1 MMELTNR
8 IALLQQAESA
18 DNDGKQEEALGIL
31 ARCLDLYPG
40 FSPARVLQGEILARM
55 GRLEEAVAQ
64 LDGIIRS
71 NPENIR
77 ARILLT
83 RVLVEAGKSSEATT
97 HLDFLGFMMP
107 ENDPALVELRELM
120 EGQPSVDVAPQPV
133 SGQAMEPAEKDETD
147 FSDTVT
153 EVLDISDIAS
163 PTAVPEG
170 AAEPEPEVAEV
181 GEDESTMQLEMDG
194 LTEIDPAEVVL
205 EEEVVTSHLPDDAA
219 AEGVSPGA
227 GVDIKTRSMAQV
239 YEQQGM
245 YQEALDVLISLQAS
259 KPDAALAA
267 EIQRISELLNGGEGE
282 AQHGPDQSREKITVL
297 KEWLEKINAVS

>member
-1 MMELTNR
+1 MELTNR

-55 GRLEEAVAQ
+55 GRLDEAAVQ

-83 RVLVEAGKSSEATT
+83 RVLVEAGKSTEATT

-107 ENDPALVELRELM
+107 ENDPALIELRELM
-120 EGQPSVDVAPQPV
+120 EGQSSVDAAPV
-133 SGQAMEPAEKDETD
+133 SIAEDIAAGEERDEAD

-153 EVLDISDIAS
+153 EVLDVSEFRSPEADSGVSAESETEPADI
-163 PTAVPEG
+163 
-170 AAEPEPEVAEV
+170 V
-181 GEDESTMQLEMDG
+181 GDESTVQLETGG
-194 LTEIDPAEVVL
+194 LTEVDPTQVVL
-205 EEEVVTSHLPDDAA
+205 EEEIVTSRLPDDP
-219 AEGVSPGA
+219 EEEEIPPKD

-245 YQEALDVLISLQAS
+245 YQEALDVLISLQS
-259 KPDAALAA
+259 SEPDEALAV
-267 EIQRISELLNGGEGE
+267 EIQRVSDLLNGTAG
-282 AQHGPDQSREKITVL
+282 QSKSTEERYRQKIAVL
-297 KEWLEKINAVS
+297 NEWLEKINAVS

>member
-1 MMELTNR
+1 MELTNR

-55 GRLEEAVAQ
+55 GRLDEAAVQ

-83 RVLVEAGKSSEATT
+83 RVLVEAGKSTEATT

-107 ENDPALVELRELM
+107 ENDPALIELREMM
-120 EGQPSVDVAPQPV
+120 EGQSSVDAAPV
-133 SGQAMEPAEKDETD
+133 SIAEDIAAGEERDEAD

-153 EVLDISDIAS
+153 EVLDVSEFRSPEADSGVSAESETEPADI
-163 PTAVPEG
+163 
-170 AAEPEPEVAEV
+170 V
-181 GEDESTMQLEMDG
+181 GDESTVQLETGG
-194 LTEIDPAEVVL
+194 LTEVDPTQVVL
-205 EEEVVTSHLPDDAA
+205 EEEIVTSRLPDDP
-219 AEGVSPGA
+219 EEEEIPPKD

-245 YQEALDVLISLQAS
+245 YQEALDVLISLQS
-259 KPDAALAA
+259 SEPDEALAV
-267 EIQRISELLNGGEGE
+267 EIQRVSDLLNGTTG
-282 AQHGPDQSREKITVL
+282 QSKSTAERYRQKIAVL
-297 KEWLEKINAVS
+297 NEWLEKINAVS

>member
-1 MMELTNR
+1 MELTNR

-55 GRLEEAVAQ
+55 GRLDEAAVQ

-83 RVLVEAGKSSEATT
+83 RVLVEAGKSTEATT

-107 ENDPALVELRELM
+107 ENDPALIELRELM
-120 EGQPSVDVAPQPV
+120 EGQSSVDAAPV
-133 SGQAMEPAEKDETD
+133 SIAEDIAAGEERDEAD

-153 EVLDISDIAS
+153 EVLDVSEFRSPEADSGVSAESETEPADI
-163 PTAVPEG
+163 
-170 AAEPEPEVAEV
+170 V
-181 GEDESTMQLEMDG
+181 GDESTVQLETGG
-194 LTEIDPAEVVL
+194 LTEVDPTQVVL
-205 EEEVVTSHLPDDAA
+205 EEEIVTSRLPDDP
-219 AEGVSPGA
+219 EEEEIPPKD

-245 YQEALDVLISLQAS
+245 YQEALDVLISLQS
-259 KPDAALAA
+259 SEPDEALAV
-267 EIQRISELLNGGEGE
+267 EIQRVSDLLNGTTG
-282 AQHGPDQSREKITVL
+282 QSKSTAERYRQKIAVL
-297 KEWLEKINAVS
+297 NEWLEKINAVS

>member
-1 MMELTNR
+1 MELTNR

-55 GRLEEAVAQ
+55 GRLDEAAVQ

-83 RVLVEAGKSSEATT
+83 RVLVEAGKSTEATT

-107 ENDPALVELRELM
+107 ENDPALIELRELM
-120 EGQPSVDVAPQPV
+120 EGQSSVDAAPV
-133 SGQAMEPAEKDETD
+133 SIAEDIAAGEERDEAD

-153 EVLDISDIAS
+153 EVLDVSEFRSPEADSGVSAESETEPADI
-163 PTAVPEG
+163 
-170 AAEPEPEVAEV
+170 V
-181 GEDESTMQLEMDG
+181 GDESTVQLETGG
-194 LTEIDPAEVVL
+194 LTEVDPTQVVP
-205 EEEVVTSHLPDDAA
+205 EEEIVTSRLPDDP
-219 AEGVSPGA
+219 EEEEIPPKD

-245 YQEALDVLISLQAS
+245 YQEALDVLISLQS
-259 KPDAALAA
+259 SEPDEALAV
-267 EIQRISELLNGGEGE
+267 EIQRVSDLLNGTTG
-282 AQHGPDQSREKITVL
+282 QSKSTAERYRQKIAVL
-297 KEWLEKINAVS
+297 NEWLEKINAVS

>member
-1 MMELTNR
+1 MELTNR

-55 GRLEEAVAQ
+55 GRLDEAAVQ

-83 RVLVEAGKSSEATT
+83 RVLVEAGKSTEATT

-107 ENDPALVELRELM
+107 ENDPALIELREMM
-120 EGQPSVDVAPQPV
+120 EGQSSVDAAPV
-133 SGQAMEPAEKDETD
+133 SIAEDIAAGEERDEAD

-153 EVLDISDIAS
+153 EVLDVSELRSPEADSGVSAESETEPADI
-163 PTAVPEG
+163 
-170 AAEPEPEVAEV
+170 V
-181 GEDESTMQLEMDG
+181 GDESTVQLETGG
-194 LTEIDPAEVVL
+194 LTEVDPTQVVL
-205 EEEVVTSHLPDDAA
+205 EEEIVTSRLPDDP
-219 AEGVSPGA
+219 EEEEIPPKD

-245 YQEALDVLISLQAS
+245 YQEALDVLISLQS
-259 KPDAALAA
+259 SEPDEALAV
-267 EIQRISELLNGGEGE
+267 EIQRVSDLLNGTAG
-282 AQHGPDQSREKITVL
+282 QSKSTAERYRQKITVL
-297 KEWLEKINAVS
+297 NEWLEKINAVS